1 MGGKLALAV
10 HGGAWEIPD
19 EAVEA
24 CREGCRRALQ
34 RGWEVLAQGGTAL
47 DACEEAIARL
57 EDAPIF
63 DAGIG
68 SHLNRNGRVQLD
80 AILMDGRTLKAGA
93 VAAVERIR
101 NPVRVA
107 RLVLERSPHMML
119 VGLGA
124 EQFAVEH
131 GVMLCNPAE
140 LVVAREVEL
149 WQRCQQEASADRS
162 QSQRTEKQ
170 SGTVGAV
177 ARDAA
182 GNLAAGTSTGGSPY
196 KYPGRLGDSPLIG
209 CGCYADNRSGAISA
223 TGCGEA
229 IMRVVLA
236 KAAADLLAAGVNAQE
251 AAQRAV
257 ALLAERTAA
266 TGGLILVDNRGHLA
280 YAFSTSRMA
289 LAYRTSASPAAVVK
303 V

>member
-1 MGGKLALAV
+1 MNKIALAV

-24 CREGCRRALQ
+24 CREGCRRALA
-34 RGWEVLAQGGTAL
+34 RGWEILTQGGTAL
-47 DACEEAIARL
+47 DACEEAIALL
-57 EDAPIF
+57 EDDPIF
-63 DAGIG
+63 DAGVG
-68 SHLNRNGRVQLD
+68 SHLNRDGQVQLD

-119 VGLGA
+119 VGRGA

-131 GVMLCNPAE
+131 GLMLCKPAE
-140 LVVAREVEL
+140 LVVAREVKL
-149 WQRCQQEASADRS
+149 WQKSQQGATAERGQA
-162 QSQRTEKQ
+162 QH

-177 ARDAA
+177 ALDAA
-182 GNLAAGTSTGGSPY
+182 ANLAAGTSTGGSPY
-196 KYPGRLGDSPLIG
+196 KYPGRVGDSPLIG
-209 CGCYADNRSGAISA
+209 CGCYADNLTGAISA
-223 TGCGEA
+223 TGDGEA
-229 IMRVVLA
+229 IMKVVLA
-236 KAAADLLAAGVNAQE
+236 KTAADLLAAGVSAQE

-257 ALLAERTAA
+257 ALLGRRTDK
-266 TGGLILVDNRGHLA
+266 TGGLIIVDPAGRLGA
-280 YAFSTSRMA
+280 AFSTPRMA
-289 LAYRTSASPAAVVK
+289 LAYRTANSRAAVVK